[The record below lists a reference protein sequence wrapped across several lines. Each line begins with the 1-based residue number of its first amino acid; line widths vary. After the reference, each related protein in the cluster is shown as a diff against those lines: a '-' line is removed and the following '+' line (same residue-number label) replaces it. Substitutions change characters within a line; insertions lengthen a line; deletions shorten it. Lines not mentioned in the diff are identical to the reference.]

1 VIILNLGMLIFV
13 QNDRLYGSGSRMVF
27 WKYYME
33 TAGNATL
40 RYREMI
46 ITSTFLG
53 WHLATISAFGKRLM
67 SHALL
72 PHLAWDMITDF
83 GIKIN
88 HVQKKFELY
97 QISKKLSIKM

>member
-1 VIILNLGMLIFV
+1 
-13 QNDRLYGSGSRMVF
+13 MVF